1 MFNNP
6 VRSSIISHDIK
17 KYPKGGTVVDNK
29 AHHLDPQSIRENQ
42 EIYNLICKSG
52 QIKNCSEITNH
63 SYKKA
68 LENIS
73 VIEDLNLIAF
83 SEKFLKKL
91 NFFEDATN
99 DYDFFIDLVEWWKA
113 KKKEDLKIAVMIM
126 NDIGDFERGVDVED
140 FIEQKGVPI
149 ESGANKS
156 RPGHAYLHYEFLS
169 KPESLPWLPTIKK
182 DSPYGS
188 PAGGSDLKKAEMIAT
203 LQLYKFNIV
212 DSQNRSIKTFNN
224 FELKDIPY
232 FRLYIPEILGAGFLA
247 TEQNN

>member
-1 MFNNP
+1 
-6 VRSSIISHDIK
+6 
-17 KYPKGGTVVDNK
+17 
-29 AHHLDPQSIRENQ
+29 
-42 EIYNLICKSG
+42 
-52 QIKNCSEITNH
+52 
-63 SYKKA
+63 
-68 LENIS
+68 